1 MNAIQTQLLSV
12 EGMTCASCVARVEK
26 TLKNTPG
33 VRSANVNLATEK
45 VALSYDPSQTDLQ
58 KLAEAVGGIGYR
70 LVLPSSPRATS
81 TTEPDDLHR
90 EAYKRILRELLI
102 SAVFAAPVM
111 FVSMVAMTDWFMA
124 WSPLTM
130 DEINKLLFLATS
142 VVMVAGGKRF
152 FVSALTLAR
161 HGGVDMNTLV
171 AVGTGTAYA
180 YSTVAVLFPQWL
192 GITDPSSHVYFDTA
206 AVIIALILL
215 GRTLE
220 ARAKSKTT
228 DAIRTL
234 VRMQPKSARVRRN
247 GVEADIPAADVM
259 HGDTVIVKP
268 GERIPVDGVVT
279 SGWTTVDESMVT
291 GESMPV
297 ERSEGHKVIGG
308 TVNGNGAIEI
318 CATAVGNETV
328 IAQIVRLVEE
338 AQGSK
343 APIQTFVDKVASVFV
358 PVVIAIAAATFLLWL
373 IVGSV
378 PFTTAMI
385 NAIAVLIIACPC
397 ALGLAT
403 PTAIMVGTG
412 LGARRGILI
421 RNVEALE
428 RMKSITTVLLD
439 KTGTIT
445 EGRPVVGEIVALNGM
460 DESRLLRLAAS
471 LENRSEH
478 PLAKAIVGKAA
489 ERGIALAP
497 VERAEASPGL
507 GISGVIE
514 GVRVAVGNDAYL
526 KVHDLAE
533 DRAVD
538 AGPREA
544 VLDAIV
550 RKGRTPV
557 LVAVN
562 DRLAGILA
570 LEDRI
575 KPTSAEAVRALK
587 EMGLKVVMV
596 TGDRAETARALAEE
610 LGIDEVHA
618 GVMPAGKSALVQALK
633 RNGERVA
640 MVGDGVNDAPAL
652 AHADVA
658 VAMGSGTDVAMETAD
673 MTLMNSD
680 MRSIVQA
687 IRLSRKTLAT
697 IKQNLFWAFVYN
709 VIGIPVAALGLLNP
723 ILAAGA
729 MALSSVS
736 VVSNSLRL
744 RSARLD

>member
-1 MNAIQTQLLSV
+1 MDAIQTQLLSV

-81 TTEPDDLHR
+81 TTTEPGDPHR
-90 EAYKRILRELLI
+90 EAYKRVLRELLI

-220 ARAKSKTT
+220 GRAKSKTT

-234 VRMQPKSARVRRN
+234 VGMQPKSARVRRN

-318 CATAVGNETV
+318 RATAVGNETV

-343 APIQTFVDKVASVFV
+343 APIQAFVDKVASVFV
-358 PVVIAIAAATFLLWL
+358 PVVITIAAATFLLWL

-403 PTAIMVGTG
+403 PTAIIVGTG

-421 RNVEALE
+421 RNIEALE

-445 EGRPVVGEIVALNGM
+445 EGRPVVGGIVALNGM

-497 VERAEASPGL
+497 VDHAEASPGL
-507 GISGVIE
+507 GISGMIE
-514 GVRVAVGNDAYL
+514 GVRVAVGNGTYL
-526 KVHDLAE
+526 KN
-533 DRAVD
+533 RAVD
-538 AGPREA
+538 AGPGEA
-544 VLDAIV
+544 VLDAIA
-550 RKGRTPV
+550 RKGQTPV

-562 DRLAGILA
+562 DQLAGILA
-570 LEDRI
+570 LEDQI
-575 KPTSAEAVRALK
+575 KPTSAEAISALK

-610 LGIDEVHA
+610 LGIDDVHA
-618 GVMPAGKSALVQALK
+618 EVMPAGKSSLVRALK
-633 RNGERVA
+633 QKGERVA

-658 VAMGSGTDVAMETAD
+658 IAMGSGTDVAMETAD

-687 IRLSRKTLAT
+687 IRLSRRTLAT
-697 IKQNLFWAFVYN
+697 IRQNLFWAFVYN

>member
-1 MNAIQTQLLSV
+1 M
-12 EGMTCASCVARVEK
+12 
-26 TLKNTPG
+26 PG

-45 VALSYDPSQTDLQ
+45 VVLSYDTSQTDLNR
-58 KLAEAVGGIGYR
+58 LAKAVDGIGYK
-70 LVLPSSPRATS
+70 LVLPAPAGGRTAVP
-81 TTEPDDLHR
+81 EANDPHR
-90 EAYKRILRELLI
+90 EAYKLVLRELVI
-102 SAVFAAPVM
+102 SAAFAVPVM
-111 FVSMVAMTDWFMA
+111 LVSMVAMTDWFMA

-152 FVSALTLAR
+152 FVSAATLAR

-192 GITDPSSHVYFDTA
+192 GITDASSHIYFDTA
-206 AVIIALILL
+206 AVIITLILL

-228 DAIRTL
+228 DAIRAL
-234 VRMQPKSARVRRN
+234 AGMQAKIARVRRN
-247 GVEADIPAADVM
+247 GVEQEIPAAEVV
-259 HGDTVIVKP
+259 HGDTVIIKP
-268 GERIPVDGVVT
+268 GERIPVDGVIL

-297 ERSEGHKVIGG
+297 ERREGHKVIGG
-308 TVNGNGAIEI
+308 TVNGNGVIEI
-318 CATAVGNETV
+318 RATAVGAETV
-328 IAQIVRLVEE
+328 LAQIVRLVEE

-358 PVVIAIAAATFLLWL
+358 PIVIAIAAATFVLWL
-373 IVGSV
+373 TVGSA
-378 PFTTAMI
+378 PLTTAMI

-403 PTAIMVGTG
+403 PTAIIVGTG

-421 RNVEALE
+421 RNIEALE
-428 RMKSITTVLLD
+428 RMKTVTTVLLD
-439 KTGTIT
+439 KTGTMT

-478 PLAKAIVGKAA
+478 PLAKAIVKKAE
-489 ERGIALAP
+489 ERGIALAH
-497 VERAEASPGL
+497 VDQAEASPGL
-507 GISGVIE
+507 GISGMVE
-514 GVRVAVGNDAYL
+514 GLRVAVGNVAYL
-526 KVHDLAE
+526 KDRGVDLGAAP
-533 DRAVD
+533 AVVD
-538 AGPREA
+538 GMTQR
-544 VLDAIV
+544 
-550 RKGRTPV
+550 GQTPV

-562 DRLAGILA
+562 DRLAGVFA
-570 LEDRI
+570 LEDQI
-575 KPTSAEAVRALK
+575 KPTSAEAIRALK

-596 TGDRAETARALAEE
+596 TGDRSDVARNLGKE

-618 GVMPAGKSALVQALK
+618 EVLPAGKSALVQALK

-652 AHADVA
+652 ASADVA

-673 MTLMNSD
+673 ITLMNSD
-680 MRSIVQA
+680 MRSIVQVV
-687 IRLSRKTLAT
+687 RLSQKTLAT
-697 IKQNLFWAFVYN
+697 IRQNLFWAFLYN
-709 VIGIPVAALGLLNP
+709 VIGIPVAAFGLLNP

-744 RSARLD
+744 RSAKI